1 MALTLETTT
10 PDVLSLDEFV
20 NYVER
25 NVDVEDFHQL
35 CELAPMWSALLNNRG
50 LISNVVARELQ
61 RWRDFQDGNSYVG
74 TTLILARS
82 RKFFIRANMWVPIG
96 SDNGTYGVTHDHN
109 FSFLT
114 GGYAGNGYTTE
125 IYRLEDGYAAKQP
138 GQRVRLEFQERTTLP
153 RGKIMVYHAAQD
165 VHRQNR
171 PNDFSI
177 SINLMV
183 PKEIRE
189 RPQFYYDLDRST
201 VTGCSFSEEGR
212 TLALFKLAQF
222 VADEQTKMLLF
233 DITETSSNQHV
244 RAAAKSALDSI
255 LEAHSP

>member
-1 MALTLETTT
+1 MALTLDATTR
-10 PDVLSLDEFV
+10 DAISLEEFV
-20 NYVER
+20 DYVER
-25 NVDVEDFHQL
+25 NVDVENFDQL
-35 CELAPMWSALLNNRG
+35 CSIAPMWAALLNNRN
-50 LISNVVARELQ
+50 LITNVIARELQ

-82 RKFFIRANMWVPIG
+82 RKFFIRANMWVPVG

-114 GGYAGNGYTTE
+114 GGYAGGGYMTE
-125 IYRLEDGYAAKQP
+125 IYRLEDGYASKEP
-138 GQRVRLEFQERTTLP
+138 GQRVNLEFQERTTLP
-153 RGKIMVYHAAQD
+153 RGKIMVYQAAQD

-171 PNDFSI
+171 PKDFSI

-183 PKEIRE
+183 PKEIRV

-212 TLALFKLAQF
+212 ALALFKLAQF
-222 VADEQTKMLLF
+222 VADERTKMLLF

-244 RAAAKSALDSI
+244 RAEAKRALDTL
-255 LEAHSP
+255 LEVQRT